1 MLLNY
6 VVLNKII
13 WIDKKNKV
21 ALLYEDNVYIWKVNY
36 DKIEEYIEKVVDDEE
51 NAENDECKKAFG
63 EPLYIDGKLL
73 RVFSLIIF

>member
-36 DKIEEYIEKVVDDEE
+36 DKIEE
-51 NAENDECKKAFG
+51 
-63 EPLYIDGKLL
+63 
-73 RVFSLIIF
+73 